1 MNKKILISLSCFV
14 IAIILFFVIWKIS
27 DKEEEPIHNISQ
39 NSISDNGD
47 AKNVWKVSDSIEDE
61 CTEEWKEYNLE
72 LQNAFENA
80 SYSLDEQN
88 THYMLK
94 SDEGYISVYY
104 LDEEGKEYLYKKTSI
119 AVDYLSE
126 EDIENLKKGIDV
138 VGIEAL
144 NMILEDF
151 E

>member
-61 CTEEWKEYNLE
+61 
-72 LQNAFENA
+72 
-80 SYSLDEQN
+80 
-88 THYMLK
+88 
-94 SDEGYISVYY
+94 
-104 LDEEGKEYLYKKTSI
+104 
-119 AVDYLSE
+119 
-126 EDIENLKKGIDV
+126 
-138 VGIEAL
+138 
-144 NMILEDF
+144 
-151 E
+151 

>member
-1 MNKKILISLSCFV
+1 MFGRYQIVLKMN
-14 IAIILFFVIWKIS
+14 
-27 DKEEEPIHNISQ
+27 
-39 NSISDNGD
+39 
-47 AKNVWKVSDSIEDE
+47 EDE